1 LTFADKAIAY
11 FARLKPPGRLSPGVQ
26 PLYPHKDPAVQAV
39 IRDFFSRYYADE
51 HQRTMLIGINPGR
64 MGAGITGVNFTA
76 PRQLTQMLGIPHP
89 WADSSELSAEFIY
102 EVVSAY
108 GGPTAFFSQFYL
120 GSVSPIG
127 FIRDGKNLNYYDDLL
142 LQEMIRPY
150 ALKQLKAQ
158 LDFGIRRSVA
168 ICIGGDKNLKF
179 LQTLNDE
186 HNLFNELRV
195 VPHPRFIQQY
205 RRSAKQSYVQ
215 QYLDELL
222 YCIKK

>member
-1 LTFADKAIAY
+1 MTFAKKAILY
-11 FARLKPPGRLSPGVQ
+11 FGRIKPPDRLPIGVH
-26 PLYPHKDPAVQAV
+26 PLYPHKDPAVQVV
-39 IRDFFSRYYADE
+39 ISTFFNRYYSDE
-51 HQRTMLIGINPGR
+51 QPRILLIGINPGR

-76 PRQLTQMLGIPHP
+76 PRQLSQFLGIKHP
-89 WADSSELSAEFIY
+89 WPDTSELSAEFIY
-102 EVVSAY
+102 DVILSY
-108 GGPTAFFSQFYL
+108 GGPAAFFGQFYL

-127 FIRDGKNLNYYDDLL
+127 FIRDGKNLNYYDDPL
-142 LQEMIRPY
+142 LQQRIRPY

-158 LDFGIRRSVA
+158 IDFGIRRSVA

-179 LQTLNDE
+179 LKGLNDE
-186 HNLFNELRV
+186 HNLFDELRV

-205 RRSAKQSYVQ
+205 RRSAKESYIQ